1 MNYISKGSKSIFFIL
16 FPIYTYLYMR
26 KCIYSKLFKI
36 NLNFPKKIN
45 AKIILY
51 TAKINF
57 HMSIMPQKK
66 ITGLN

>member
-1 MNYISKGSKSIFFIL
+1 
-16 FPIYTYLYMR
+16 MR

-51 TAKINF
+51 IAKENF